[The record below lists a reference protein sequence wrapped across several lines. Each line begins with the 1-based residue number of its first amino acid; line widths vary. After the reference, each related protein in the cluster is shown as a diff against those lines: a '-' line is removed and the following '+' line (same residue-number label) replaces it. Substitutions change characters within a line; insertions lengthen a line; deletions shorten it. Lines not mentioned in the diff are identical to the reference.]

1 MHTRHIATIEII
13 LGALIIG
20 AAFMCTWPYSN
31 VVLGAMVLGFGIA
44 LLVHP
49 IHPR

>member
-1 MHTRHIATIEII
+1 MHTRHIAAIEII

-20 AAFMCTWPYSN
+20 AAFMCTWPYSAA
-31 VVLGAMVLGFGIA
+31 VLGGMVLGFGIP

-49 IHPR
+49 ILPK